1 MMNPNKKNR
10 LEDLSRPEWV
20 EAKRPCMQGSSLT
33 RAVFLKQLVASGAL
47 FGGLALLA
55 GCSSGE
61 PENSFESEEAPSGS
75 TRTDGSPSDCGDLS
89 GISAEERENRE
100 LYGYVEET
108 SFPDSRCD
116 NCSLYLPPDEEG
128 GCGGCILFSGP
139 VFAEGYCD
147 YWAPKEEA

>member
-1 MMNPNKKNR
+1 MMNPDKKTR
-10 LEDLSRPEWV
+10 LNELSRPEWKKM
-20 EAKRPCMQGSSLT
+20 ERPRIQEKLLS
-33 RAVFLKQLVASGAL
+33 RATFLKQMVASGAL
-47 FGGLALLA
+47 LGGVALLA

-61 PENSFESEEAPSGS
+61 PENSSGSDEVPSGS
-75 TRTDGSPSDCGDLS
+75 TRTDTNPSDCGDLS

-116 NCSLYLPPDEEG
+116 NCSLYIPPDEEG